1 MRRKKLGFG
10 AFSALGLC
18 PALGLRANAVWRS
31 SSALEAWA
39 PEPLA
44 PWKTLRIRA
53 SNNTGTI
60 VNESTRLASNATITE
75 TDNGENRYFA
85 VPCNR
90 NTGTNTIQMHSV
102 ESIVGTPTSP

>member
-1 MRRKKLGFG
+1 MRRKKLGLG
-10 AFSALGLC
+10 AFSALELC
-18 PALGLRANAVWRS
+18 PAVGFRANAVWRS
-31 SSALEAWA
+31 SSASEA
-39 PEPLA
+39 LA
-44 PWKTLRIRA
+44 PWETLRIRA

-102 ESIVGTPTSP
+102 ESIV